1 MTPVRP
7 RPLPAFDTSSEG
19 LTTAARD
26 LGEVIALLAGGIR
39 PDAETISRLGISLRV
54 TQGFLLDEARE
65 QAGREAIA
73 REAALLSAVMP
84 VVGVPV

>member
-1 MTPVRP
+1 MTLVRP
-7 RPLPAFDTSSEG
+7 RPIPAFDASSEG

-39 PDAETISRLGISLRV
+39 PDAETISRLGTSLRV

-65 QAGREAIA
+65 QTG